1 MKGVIWMAENKR
13 QAWRKIDEWQKT
25 NVKRVVI
32 KLNRNTDADILKELD
47 KKESIQGYIKDAIR
61 AYMK

>member
-1 MKGVIWMAENKR
+1 MAENKR

-25 NVKRVVI
+25 NVRRVVI

-47 KKESIQGYIKDAIR
+47 KKENIQGYIKDAIR